1 MKIHLIVVAGLVALG
16 ACSSVGDPVS
26 PSSLPDGAEP
36 LDGVVADPSDPSTDV
51 VEITLP
57 PAIAAIEL
65 PIGLDEFTAQ
75 AEALGYEVRI
85 ASEDGELRSLTED
98 FSLERVNVAVED
110 GQVVEISFVG

>member
-1 MKIHLIVVAGLVALG
+1 MKIHIILVAGLVALG
-16 ACSSVGDPVS
+16 ACSSADDT
-26 PSSLPDGAEP
+26 SSSSTDGAEP

-51 VEITLP
+51 VETTLP

-75 AEALGYEVRI
+75 AEALGYEVRV
-85 ASEDGELRSLTED
+85 ASEDGELLSLTED
-98 FSLERVNVAVED
+98 FSLERVNVAVQD